1 MGKKSSAKIYDEIL
15 MLLEQSALSINLKN
29 YKQKTTWGLDTIY
42 ATTHKF
48 LPLPKQKAH
57 LFPNIVYN
65 RIVSKIYMRVRINT
79 DRNAL
84 LESTILPLEYPL

>member
-15 MLLEQSALSINLKN
+15 RLLKQSALSINLKN
-29 YKQKTTWGLDTIY
+29 YKQKKKKAWGLDTIY

-57 LFPNIVYN
+57 LFPNIVYDWMLY
-65 RIVSKIYMRVRINT
+65 SKRKK
-79 DRNAL
+79 
-84 LESTILPLEYPL
+84 